1 MIRVAN
7 RHDVASINKLGSILH
22 DNFTSAFHIETEIDS
37 ELAIV
42 LVSENPDYIDA
53 YLYALDFGDN
63 IDLLSIFV
71 AEEKRNNHIATKLLM
86 YLINNYCYQD
96 NKTIT
101 LEVSCANIP
110 AYSLYKKLNFKVV
123 GKRSKYY
130 GDEDAY
136 IMKWGN
142 NE

>member
-1 MIRVAN
+1 MIRVASSK
-7 RHDVASINKLGSILH
+7 DVAEINTLGSILH
-22 DNFTSAFHIETEIDS
+22 ENFASTFHIETEIDS

-42 LVSENPDYIDA
+42 LVSENPDYIDG

-71 AEEKRNNHIATKLLM
+71 AEEKRNKNIGTKLLK

-96 NKTIT
+96 DKTIT
-101 LEVSCANIP
+101 LEVSSANIP
-110 AYSLYKKLNFKVV
+110 AYTLYKKLDFKVV
-123 GKRSKYY
+123 GKRNKYY
-130 GDEDAY
+130 GNEDAY

-142 NE
+142 K

>member
-1 MIRVAN
+1 MIRVASSK
-7 RHDVASINKLGSILH
+7 DIAEINKLGSILH
-22 DNFTSAFHIETEIDS
+22 ENFASTFHIETEIDS

-71 AEEKRNNHIATKLLM
+71 AEEKRNKNIGTKLLK

-96 NKTIT
+96 DKTIT
-101 LEVSCANIP
+101 LEVSSANIP
-110 AYSLYKKLNFKVV
+110 AYTLYKKLDFKVV
-123 GKRSKYY
+123 G
-130 GDEDAY
+130 
-136 IMKWGN
+136 
-142 NE
+142 

>member
-1 MIRVAN
+1 MIRVASSK
-7 RHDVASINKLGSILH
+7 DVDEINTLGSILH
-22 DNFTSAFHIETEIDS
+22 ENFASTFHIETEIDS

-71 AEEKRNNHIATKLLM
+71 AEEKRNKQIGTKLLK

-101 LEVSCANIP
+101 LEVSSANIP
-110 AYSLYKKLNFKVV
+110 AYTLYKKLDSKVV
-123 GKRSKYY
+123 GKRNKYY
-130 GDEDAY
+130 GNEDAY

-142 NE
+142 K

>member
-1 MIRVAN
+1 MPFGFLCLFLWRCEMDEKAILG
-7 RHDVASINKLGSILH
+7 KL
-22 DNFTSAFHIETEIDS
+22 
-37 ELAIV
+37 
-42 LVSENPDYIDA
+42 
-53 YLYALDFGDN
+53 
-63 IDLLSIFV
+63 
-71 AEEKRNNHIATKLLM
+71 K

>member
-1 MIRVAN
+1 MIRVASSK
-7 RHDVASINKLGSILH
+7 DVDEINTLGSILH
-22 DNFTSAFHIETEIDS
+22 ENFASTFHIETEIDS

-42 LVSENPDYIDA
+42 LVSENPDYIDG

-71 AEEKRNNHIATKLLM
+71 AEEKRNKNIGTKLLK

-96 NKTIT
+96 DKTIT
-101 LEVSCANIP
+101 LEVSCSNIP
-110 AYSLYKKLNFKVV
+110 AYTLYKKVGFKVV
-123 GKRSKYY
+123 VKRNKYY
-130 GDEDAY
+130 GNEDAY

-142 NE
+142 K

>member
-7 RHDVASINKLGSILH
+7 SNDVVNINKLGSILH

-71 AEEKRNNHIATKLLM
+71 AEEKRNKNIGTKLLK

-96 NKTIT
+96 DKTIT
-101 LEVSCANIP
+101 LEVSSANIP
-110 AYSLYKKLNFKVV
+110 AYTLYKKLDFKVV
-123 GKRSKYY
+123 GKRNKYY
-130 GDEDAY
+130 GNEDAY

-142 NE
+142 K

>member
-1 MIRVAN
+1 MIRKAN
-7 RHDVASINKLGSILH
+7 ITDVNRINVLGSNLH
-22 DNFTSAFHIETEIDS
+22 ENFIKNFHIESEINS

-42 LVSENPDYIDA
+42 LVSEDA
-53 YLYALDFGDN
+53 NNINGYLYALDFGDN
-63 IDLLSIFV
+63 IDLLSIYV
-71 AEEKRNNHIATKLLM
+71 AEEKRNNHIGTKLLT

-110 AYSLYKKLNFKVV
+110 AYEMYKKLNFKVV

-130 GDEDAY
+130 GTEDAY

>member
-1 MIRVAN
+1 MIRVASSK
-7 RHDVASINKLGSILH
+7 DVAEINKLGSILH
-22 DNFTSAFHIETEIDS
+22 ENFASTFQIETEIDS

-42 LVSENPDYIDA
+42 LVSENPDYIDG

-71 AEEKRNNHIATKLLM
+71 AEEKRNKQIGTKFLKC
-86 YLINNYCYQD
+86 LINNYCYQD

-101 LEVSCANIP
+101 LEVSCSNIP
-110 AYSLYKKLNFKVV
+110 AYTLYKKLGFKVV
-123 GKRSKYY
+123 GKRNKYY
-130 GDEDAY
+130 GNEDAY

-142 NE
+142 K

>member
-1 MIRVAN
+1 MIRVASSK
-7 RHDVASINKLGSILH
+7 DIAEINKLGSILH
-22 DNFTSAFHIETEIDS
+22 ENFASTFHIETEIDS

-71 AEEKRNNHIATKLLM
+71 AEEKRNKNIGTKLLK

-96 NKTIT
+96 DKTIT
-101 LEVSCANIP
+101 LEVSSANIP
-110 AYSLYKKLNFKVV
+110 AYTLYKKLDFKVA
-123 GKRSKYY
+123 GKRNKYY
-130 GDEDAY
+130 GNEDAY

-142 NE
+142 K

>member
-1 MIRVAN
+1 MIRVASSK
-7 RHDVASINKLGSILH
+7 DVDEINTLGSILH
-22 DNFTSAFHIETEIDS
+22 ENFASTFHIETEIDS

-71 AEEKRNNHIATKLLM
+71 AEEKRNKQIGTKLLK

-101 LEVSCANIP
+101 LEVSSANIP
-110 AYSLYKKLNFKVV
+110 AYTLYKKLDFKVV
-123 GKRSKYY
+123 GKRNKY
-130 GDEDAY
+130 
-136 IMKWGN
+136 
-142 NE
+142 

>member
-7 RHDVASINKLGSILH
+7 SNDVVNINKLGSILH

-71 AEEKRNNHIATKLLM
+71 AEEKRNNHIGTKLLT
-86 YLINNYCYQD
+86 YLINNYCYQSD
-96 NKTIT
+96 KTIT

-110 AYSLYKKLNFKVV
+110 AYEMYKKLNFQVV
-123 GKRSKYY
+123 GKRNKYY
-130 GDEDAY
+130 GTEDAY

>member
-1 MIRVAN
+1 MIRVASSK
-7 RHDVASINKLGSILH
+7 DVDEINTLGSILH
-22 DNFTSAFHIETEIDS
+22 ENFASTFHIETEIDS

-71 AEEKRNNHIATKLLM
+71 AEEKRNKQIGTKLLK

-101 LEVSCANIP
+101 
-110 AYSLYKKLNFKVV
+110 
-123 GKRSKYY
+123 
-130 GDEDAY
+130 
-136 IMKWGN
+136 
-142 NE
+142 

>member
-1 MIRVAN
+1 MIRVASSK
-7 RHDVASINKLGSILH
+7 DIAEINKLGSILH
-22 DNFTSAFHIETEIDS
+22 ENFASTFHIETEIDS

-42 LVSENPDYIDA
+42 LVSENPNYIDG

-71 AEEKRNNHIATKLLM
+71 AEEKRNKQIGTKLLKC
-86 YLINNYCYQD
+86 LINNYCYQD

-101 LEVSCANIP
+101 LEVSCSNIP
-110 AYSLYKKLNFKVV
+110 AYTLYKKLGFKVV
-123 GKRSKYY
+123 GKRNKYY
-130 GDEDAY
+130 GNEDAY

-142 NE
+142 K

>member
-1 MIRVAN
+1 MIRVASSK
-7 RHDVASINKLGSILH
+7 DVDEINTLGSILH
-22 DNFTSAFHIETEIDS
+22 ENFASTFHIETEIDS

-42 LVSENPDYIDA
+42 LVCENPDYIDA

-71 AEEKRNNHIATKLLM
+71 AEEKRNKQIGTKLLK

-101 LEVSCANIP
+101 LEVSSANIP
-110 AYSLYKKLNFKVV
+110 AYTLYKKLDFKVV
-123 GKRSKYY
+123 GKRNKYY
-130 GDEDAY
+130 GNEDAY

-142 NE
+142 K

>member
-1 MIRVAN
+1 
-7 RHDVASINKLGSILH
+7 
-22 DNFTSAFHIETEIDS
+22 
-37 ELAIV
+37 
-42 LVSENPDYIDA
+42 ENPDYIDA

-71 AEEKRNNHIATKLLM
+71 AEEKRNKQIGTKLLK

-101 LEVSCANIP
+101 LEVSSANIP
-110 AYSLYKKLNFKVV
+110 AYTLYKKLDFKVV
-123 GKRSKYY
+123 GKRNKYY
-130 GDEDAY
+130 GNEDAY

-142 NE
+142 K

>member
-1 MIRVAN
+1 MIRVASSK
-7 RHDVASINKLGSILH
+7 DVDEINTLGSILH
-22 DNFTSAFHIETEIDS
+22 ENFASTFHIETEIDS

-71 AEEKRNNHIATKLLM
+71 AEEKRNKQIGTKLLK

-101 LEVSCANIP
+101 LEVSSANIP
-110 AYSLYKKLNFKVV
+110 AYTLYKKLDFKVV
-123 GKRSKYY
+123 GKRNKYY
-130 GDEDAY
+130 GNEDA
-136 IMKWGN
+136 
-142 NE
+142 

>member
-1 MIRVAN
+1 MVRVASSK
-7 RHDVASINKLGSILH
+7 DVDEINTLGSILH
-22 DNFTSAFHIETEIDS
+22 ENFASTFHIETEIDS

-71 AEEKRNNHIATKLLM
+71 AEEKRNKQIGTKLLK

-101 LEVSCANIP
+101 LEVSSANIP
-110 AYSLYKKLNFKVV
+110 AYTLYKKLDFKVV
-123 GKRSKYY
+123 GKRNKYY
-130 GDEDAY
+130 GNEDAY

-142 NE
+142 K

>member
-1 MIRVAN
+1 MIRVASSK
-7 RHDVASINKLGSILH
+7 DVDEINTLGSILH
-22 DNFTSAFHIETEIDS
+22 ENFASTFHIETEIDS

-71 AEEKRNNHIATKLLM
+71 AEEKRNKQIGTKLLK

-101 LEVSCANIP
+101 LEVSSANIP
-110 AYSLYKKLNFKVV
+110 AYTLYKKLNFKVV
-123 GKRSKYY
+123 GKRNKYY
-130 GDEDAY
+130 GNEDAY

-142 NE
+142 K

>member
-1 MIRVAN
+1 MIRVASSK
-7 RHDVASINKLGSILH
+7 DIAEINKLGSILH
-22 DNFTSAFHIETEIDS
+22 ENFASTFHIETEIAS

-71 AEEKRNNHIATKLLM
+71 AEEKRNKNIGTKLLK

-96 NKTIT
+96 DKTIT
-101 LEVSCANIP
+101 LEVSSANIP
-110 AYSLYKKLNFKVV
+110 AYTLYKKLDFKVV
-123 GKRSKYY
+123 GKRNKYY
-130 GDEDAY
+130 GNEDAY

-142 NE
+142 K

>member
-7 RHDVASINKLGSILH
+7 SQDIDEINKLGSILH
-22 DNFTSAFHIETEIDS
+22 ENFVTSFHIETEVTS

-42 LVSENPDYIDA
+42 LVSENPNCLDG

-71 AEEKRNNHIATKLLM
+71 SEERRNNAIGTKLLK
-86 YLINNYCYQD
+86 YLINNYCYQSP
-96 NKTIT
+96 KTVT

-110 AYSLYKKLNFKVV
+110 AYTLYKKLDFKVV
-123 GKRSKYY
+123 GKREKYY
-130 GDEDAY
+130 GNEDAY

-142 NE
+142 VE

>member
-1 MIRVAN
+1 MIRVASSK
-7 RHDVASINKLGSILH
+7 DIAEINKLGRILH
-22 DNFTSAFHIETEIDS
+22 ENFASTFHIETEIDS

-71 AEEKRNNHIATKLLM
+71 AEEKRNKNIGTKLLK

-96 NKTIT
+96 DKTIT
-101 LEVSCANIP
+101 LEVSSANIP
-110 AYSLYKKLNFKVV
+110 AYTLYKKLDFKVV
-123 GKRSKYY
+123 GKRNKYY
-130 GDEDAY
+130 GNEDAY

-142 NE
+142 K

>member
-1 MIRVAN
+1 MIRVASSK
-7 RHDVASINKLGSILH
+7 DVDEINTLGSILH
-22 DNFTSAFHIETEIDS
+22 ENFASTFHIETEIDS

-71 AEEKRNNHIATKLLM
+71 AEEKRNKQIGTKLLK
-86 YLINNYCYQD
+86 YLINNYCYQGD
-96 NKTIT
+96 KTIT
-101 LEVSCANIP
+101 LEVSSANIP
-110 AYSLYKKLNFKVV
+110 AYTLYKKLDFKVV
-123 GKRSKYY
+123 GKRNKYY
-130 GDEDAY
+130 GNEDAY

-142 NE
+142 K

>member
-1 MIRVAN
+1 MIRVASSK
-7 RHDVASINKLGSILH
+7 DVDEINTLGSILH
-22 DNFTSAFHIETEIDS
+22 ENFASTFHIETEIDS

-71 AEEKRNNHIATKLLM
+71 AEEKRNKQIGTNLLK

-101 LEVSCANIP
+101 LEVSSANIP
-110 AYSLYKKLNFKVV
+110 AYTLYKKLDFKVV
-123 GKRSKYY
+123 GKRNKYY
-130 GDEDAY
+130 GNEDAY

-142 NE
+142 K

>member
-1 MIRVAN
+1 MIRVASSK
-7 RHDVASINKLGSILH
+7 DVDEINTLGSILH
-22 DNFTSAFHIETEIDS
+22 ENFASTFHIETEIDS

-71 AEEKRNNHIATKLLM
+71 AEEKRNKQVGPKLLK

-101 LEVSCANIP
+101 LEVSSANIP
-110 AYSLYKKLNFKVV
+110 AYTLYKKLNFKVV
-123 GKRSKYY
+123 GKRNKYY
-130 GDEDAY
+130 GNEDAY

-142 NE
+142 K

>member
-1 MIRVAN
+1 MIRVASSK
-7 RHDVASINKLGSILH
+7 DVDEINTLGSILH
-22 DNFTSAFHIETEIDS
+22 ENFASTFHIETEIDS

-71 AEEKRNNHIATKLLM
+71 AEEKRNKNIGTKLLK

-96 NKTIT
+96 DKTIT
-101 LEVSCANIP
+101 LEVSSANIP
-110 AYSLYKKLNFKVV
+110 AYTLYKKLDFKVV
-123 GKRSKYY
+123 GKRNKYY
-130 GDEDAY
+130 GNEDAY

-142 NE
+142 K